1 MAHIYHIPTWWPSEQ
16 KPFNGIFI
24 LNLIDALAEANPNH
38 QHTIAIHSTNL
49 QWISPRNII
58 KDTINFFNKDHAVLR
73 NEANIHYKVIKR
85 TIGMNPITG
94 INYIQSLTNKHLKVI
109 ESLPSKPDLIH
120 AHVSYPSLLIAQVI
134 SKKYNIPYILTEHS
148 TRFPDRRFEDFGYS
162 HDQIAEAFIA
172 CSATIA
178 VSQHLGNKFLCY
190 GKVADYIIPN
200 FITWQKPV
208 LTPKAPPFTFLII
221 ALLNDPRKKI
231 GLVIYALSL
240 VLKNV
245 SEVQLIIAGEGS
257 MKKDLMK
264 QSAALGL
271 NDHITWFGL
280 TDEPK
285 KMNLLIRSHALII
298 SSEEE
303 TFGITAIE
311 AHSYG
316 LPVLSTRCGGP
327 EEIIQPFNG
336 ILVEKNDMN
345 KMAEGMIYMI
355 NHLQSFEA
363 QHIQSASYAIYGK
376 DKITSQYLKVYANIL
391 DHSKTH

>member
-1 MAHIYHIPTWWPSEQ
+1 MCEYVRVLCLTMNNTLGLCCVCVFFQAED
-16 KPFNGIFI
+16 GIRDLVRSRGLGDVYKRQI

-178 VSQHLGNKFLCY
+178 AVSYTHLTL
-190 GKVADYIIPN
+190 P
-200 FITWQKPV
+200 T
-208 LTPKAPPFTFLII
+208 
-221 ALLNDPRKKI
+221 R
-231 GLVIYALSL
+231 
-240 VLKNV
+240 
-245 SEVQLIIAGEGS
+245 
-257 MKKDLMK
+257 DL
-264 QSAALGL
+264 G
-271 NDHITWFGL
+271 
-280 TDEPK
+280 
-285 KMNLLIRSHALII
+285 
-298 SSEEE
+298 
-303 TFGITAIE
+303 
-311 AHSYG
+311 
-316 LPVLSTRCGGP
+316 
-327 EEIIQPFNG
+327 
-336 ILVEKNDMN
+336 
-345 KMAEGMIYMI
+345 
-355 NHLQSFEA
+355 
-363 QHIQSASYAIYGK
+363 
-376 DKITSQYLKVYANIL
+376 
-391 DHSKTH
+391 